1 MNNLFKFIIS
11 IIVCQSAGIFGS
23 LFSFEAVPDWYST
36 LTKPD
41 FAPPNWI
48 FAPTWIILY
57 FLMGMSLY
65 LVWKNKIKSKER
77 KNFFIMFGIQ
87 LFLNAIWSFFF
98 FGLKSPLFGLI
109 DILFLDIFVII
120 TMIYSRSVLKLATIL
135 LIPYLGWIIFA
146 TIINYKIVILN

>member
-1 MNNLFKFIIS
+1 MNNLIKFIIS
-11 IIVCQSAGIFGS
+11 IIICQSAGIFGS
-23 LFSFEAVPDWYST
+23 LFSFEAVPVWYSS

-65 LVWKNKIKSKER
+65 LVWKNKIKSKDR
-77 KNFFIMFGIQ
+77 KFFFIMFGIQ
-87 LFLNAIWSFFF
+87 LLLNTIWSFFF
-98 FGLKSPLFGLI
+98 FGLKSPLLGLI

-120 TMIYSRSVLKLATIL
+120 TMIYSRSILKLATIF
-135 LIPYLGWIIFA
+135 LIPYLAWIIFA

>member
-1 MNNLFKFIIS
+1 MNKLLKFIVS
-11 IIVCQSAGIFGS
+11 IIICQSAGIFGS
-23 LFSFEAVPDWYST
+23 LFSFEAVPVWYSS
-36 LTKPD
+36 LTKPH

-65 LVWKNKIKSKER
+65 LVWKNKIKSKNR
-77 KNFFIMFGIQ
+77 KIFFIMFGIQ
-87 LFLNAIWSFFF
+87 LLLNAIWSFFF

-135 LIPYLGWIIFA
+135 LIPYLAWIIFA
-146 TIINYKIVILN
+146 TIINYKIIILN